1 MMNQYI
7 SKMEGSAS
15 MRSMQMAAELKR
27 KGVPVIDLA
36 GGEPDFDTPLKIRER
51 AKEALDAGHTHYA
64 VGRGIYPLR
73 EAISKR
79 LQEKNGIYVGP
90 DQIIVTP
97 GGKFG
102 IYLALTSI
110 LNPGDEVLVFAPY
123 WVSYVPIIKACGG
136 VPVIVPLTDKNDYKI
151 ERKIVED
158 KMTDRT
164 KMLIINYP
172 NNPTGRI
179 LHQEEAEI
187 LRDIILE
194 YNLYAVADE
203 IYDEI
208 VFDGKR
214 NISLASFPEIKD
226 AVVTVNG
233 FSKCAAMT
241 GWRIGYTAA
250 SQEITDVMYR
260 LFEHSIT
267 GVSTFIQEAAL
278 EVFECETELEE
289 MRKTYEERR
298 NYMVT
303 EINKIPG
310 LSCKCPEGAFYL
322 WIKVDT
328 DLTSEQVCE
337 KFLEEGNLVCVPSD
351 SYGETKAVYVRCS
364 FANDMKI
371 LRKAVEKFANII
383 LK

>member
-51 AKEALDAGHTHYA
+51 AKQALDAGHTHYA

-73 EAISKR
+73 EAISKQ

-158 KMTDRT
+158 KITDRT

-203 IYDEI
+203 I
-208 VFDGKR
+208 
-214 NISLASFPEIKD
+214 
-226 AVVTVNG
+226 
-233 FSKCAAMT
+233 
-241 GWRIGYTAA
+241 
-250 SQEITDVMYR
+250 
-260 LFEHSIT
+260 
-267 GVSTFIQEAAL
+267 
-278 EVFECETELEE
+278 
-289 MRKTYEERR
+289 
-298 NYMVT
+298 
-303 EINKIPG
+303 
-310 LSCKCPEGAFYL
+310 
-322 WIKVDT
+322 
-328 DLTSEQVCE
+328 
-337 KFLEEGNLVCVPSD
+337 
-351 SYGETKAVYVRCS
+351 
-364 FANDMKI
+364 
-371 LRKAVEKFANII
+371 
-383 LK
+383 

>member
-36 GGEPDFDTPLKIRER
+36 GGEPDFDTPLRIREK

-64 VGRGIYPLR
+64 VGKGIYPLR
-73 EAISKR
+73 KAISER
-79 LQEKNGIYVGP
+79 LQKENKIQADPG
-90 DQIIVTP
+90 QIIVTP

-102 IYLALTSI
+102 IYLALTAI

-136 VPVIVPLTDKNDYKI
+136 VPVVVPLTDKNDYKI
-151 ERKIVED
+151 ERDTVEKKI
-158 KMTDRT
+158 TDRT

-187 LRDIILE
+187 LRDLIME
-194 YNLYAVADE
+194 YDLYAVADE
-203 IYDEI
+203 IYDKI
-208 VFDGKR
+208 VFDGKK
-214 NISLASFPEIKD
+214 NISLASFPEIRD
-226 AVVTVNG
+226 SVVTVNG

-250 SQEITDVMYR
+250 GPEITKVMYR

-278 EVFECETELEE
+278 EVFECDAELEE
-289 MRKTYEERR
+289 MRKIYEKRR
-298 NYMVT
+298 DYMVE
-303 EINKIPG
+303 EINKIPN

-322 WIKVDT
+322 WIKIDT
-328 DLTSEQVCE
+328 DLTSEQACE
-337 KFLEEGNLVCVPSD
+337 KFLEQGNLVCVPSD
-351 SYGETKAVYVRCS
+351 SYGETKAAYVRCS

-371 LRKAVEKFANII
+371 LQNAVEKFSNVV